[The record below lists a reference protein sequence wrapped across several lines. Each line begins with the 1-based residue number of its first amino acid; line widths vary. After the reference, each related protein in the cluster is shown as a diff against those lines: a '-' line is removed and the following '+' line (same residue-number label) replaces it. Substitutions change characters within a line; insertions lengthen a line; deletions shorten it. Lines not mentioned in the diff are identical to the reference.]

1 MGKGAG
7 VSIWGVKA
15 VKTDGGVEMKE
26 GVRSENSGYLSQ
38 KLLIIL

>member
-7 VSIWGVKA
+7 VSIWE
-15 VKTDGGVEMKE
+15 VKTVNTNGGVEINE